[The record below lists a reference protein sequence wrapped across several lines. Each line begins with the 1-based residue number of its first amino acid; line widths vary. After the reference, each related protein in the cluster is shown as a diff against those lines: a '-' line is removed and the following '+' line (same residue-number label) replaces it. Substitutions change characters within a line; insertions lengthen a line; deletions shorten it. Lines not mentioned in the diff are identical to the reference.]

1 MERLESAGSAYPAP
15 ELDVTQWF
23 GGETSLKELRG
34 RVVMIEAFQMLC
46 PGCLSYGLPQ
56 AQRVHKQFPE
66 VALLGVHT
74 VFEHHEVTGP
84 DALAVFLH
92 EFGIRFPVGVDRHDV
107 EHGMPVTM
115 RAYEL
120 QGTPSTILI
129 DRAGNLRFTHLGAL
143 PELQLGA
150 MLGELLAE
158 PAPAA

>member
-1 MERLESAGSAYPAP
+1 MERLEEAGSAYPAT
-15 ELDVTQWF
+15 ELDVTRWF
-23 GGETSLKELRG
+23 GGERTLAQLRG

-56 AQRVHKQFPE
+56 AQRVQRLFPQ
-66 VALLGVHT
+66 VAVLGLHT

-92 EFGIRFPVGVDRHDV
+92 EFGIGFPVGVDRHDV
-107 EHGMPVTM
+107 PGGMPVTM

-150 MLGELLAE
+150 MLGELQAE
-158 PAPAA
+158 PA

>member
-1 MERLESAGSAYPAP
+1 MDRLEPAGSAYTAP

-23 GGETSLKELRG
+23 GGETSLAQLRG

-46 PGCLSYGLPQ
+46 AGCLSYGLPQ
-56 AQRVHKQFPE
+56 ALRVRKQFPE
-66 VALLGVHT
+66 VAVLGVHT

-84 DALAVFLH
+84 DALKVFLG
-92 EFGIRFPVGVDRHDV
+92 EFGILFPVAVDRHDN
-107 EHGMPVTM
+107 GQRIPATM

-120 QGTPSTILI
+120 EGTPSTILV

-143 PELQLGA
+143 PELALGA

-158 PAPAA
+158 TA

>member
-1 MERLESAGSAYPAP
+1 MDRLETAGSAYPAP

-23 GGETSLKELRG
+23 GGETSLQQLRG

-56 AQRVHKQFPE
+56 AQRVRKQFPE
-66 VALLGVHT
+66 VAVIGVHT

-84 DALAVFLH
+84 EALKVFLG
-92 EFGIRFPVGVDRHDV
+92 EFGILFPVGVDRHD
-107 EHGMPVTM
+107 GQRIPVTM

-120 QGTPSTILI
+120 EGTPSTILV

-150 MLGELLAE
+150 MLGELQAE
-158 PAPAA
+158 PA